1 VDGRPLVQFA
11 LATLEATMANPHAIG
26 VALRDRV
33 SGRII
38 GYALGSALENHDEE
52 GVGAD
57 PHYGDNNTFFLQAL
71 ATQPAVRNTVELE
84 HRLLESIRERAVA
97 DGFAFLSTLIE
108 DRVRLE
114 GPPWLTGATVLDR
127 IENYLRT
134 GIDFVYL
141 QAPIAPES
149 SSADRPAPPQ

>member
-1 VDGRPLVQFA
+1 VQFP
-11 LATLEATMANPHAIG
+11 LATLEATMGNPRAIG

-33 SGRII
+33 SSRIV

-71 ATQPAVRNTVELE
+71 ATLPAVRNTVDLE
-84 HRLLESIRERAVA
+84 NHLLESVRERAVA

-108 DRVRLE
+108 DRVRVD
-114 GPPWLTGATVLDR
+114 GPPWLAGATVLER

-141 QAPIAPES
+141 QAPIT
-149 SSADRPAPPQ
+149 DQQAPPR

>member
-1 VDGRPLVQFA
+1 
-11 LATLEATMANPHAIG
+11 MANPRAIG

-33 SGRII
+33 SGRIV

-71 ATQPAVRNTVELE
+71 ATLPAVRNTVDLE
-84 HRLLESIRERAVA
+84 NHLLESVRERAVA

-108 DRVRLE
+108 DRVRLD
-114 GPPWLTGATVLDR
+114 GPPWLAGATVLER

-141 QAPIAPES
+141 QAPIT
-149 SSADRPAPPQ
+149 DQQAPPR

>member
-1 VDGRPLVQFA
+1 
-11 LATLEATMANPHAIG
+11 
-26 VALRDRV
+26 V
-33 SGRII
+33 SGRIV
-38 GYALGSALENHDEE
+38 GYALGSALENHEEE

-71 ATQPAVRNTVELE
+71 ATQPAVHNSVELE
-84 HRLLESIRERAVA
+84 NHLLESVRERAVA

-108 DRVRLE
+108 DRVRVE
-114 GPPWLTGATVLDR
+114 GPPWLTGAAVLER

-141 QAPIAPES
+141 QAPITDPQT
-149 SSADRPAPPQ
+149 PPR